1 MSISGTKR
9 FYAYKQKEKYL
20 FVLFVLNIP
29 TFSEAKDR
37 FILQFIETLDREKI
51 IWEEKRIR
59 ELTRF
64 PEINND
70 LIFHR
75 HQIGLYFFSI
85 VLQVKMYFCRSKS
98 IKQKTIKNLD
108 NPDAEKRKVLKENGK
123 TTLIFLESLN
133 KFFFSFLRFL
143 VQTFFT
149 FSHLKITNIWMLE
162 KYMLKASGN

>member
-9 FYAYKQKEKYL
+9 FYPYKQKEKYL

-59 ELTRF
+59 ELIRF

-70 LIFHR
+70 LIFLR
-75 HQIGLYFFSI
+75 HQIGL
-85 VLQVKMYFCRSKS
+85 
-98 IKQKTIKNLD
+98 
-108 NPDAEKRKVLKENGK
+108 
-123 TTLIFLESLN
+123 
-133 KFFFSFLRFL
+133 
-143 VQTFFT
+143 
-149 FSHLKITNIWMLE
+149 
-162 KYMLKASGN
+162 